1 MTYISNSM
9 QSFMPIDLRASQFV
23 RGSTNFLAKNTT
35 TSLGVDK
42 NISFRKYNADVK
54 ELTALSGSMDKLTAV
69 FESHR
74 AELGDIEDK
83 LNRVKDIVNTV
94 KTADDAYADYTADP
108 VNNPVATPLAQQA
121 RDDYQREINTLL
133 GDIET
138 KVANTKVNGTS
149 LFGGYFKANMIGDNK
164 SEAFAANFQHGY
176 VSADG
181 AGNFTASANVSSS
194 GKLGRD
200 FSIDGNYMVASALN
214 QGNSGNGVYSASN
227 AGQGAAFL
235 FNMNTPSTTQQIY
248 NLPGSV
254 PSSGANST
262 FYREKFGLVHDFG
275 SSVELDHTQN
285 LVAIGMAD
293 NVDPTYS
300 IGNTILDSNGNART
314 YATDTRV
321 FNANG
326 TYKKTNINYVM
337 GQNIY
342 DAQGEKTYYSS
353 VTKAFNSD
361 GSYKMQ
367 SIGTYAVGD
376 TIKDS
381 NGNNTVYTSTDD
393 LRMFNADGTQKIIS
407 LGTYGVGDNIKDL
420 NGNDVTYT
428 ATDDRRMFNTDGSQ
442 KVVSLGTY
450 AVGDNITDLNGNNV
464 TYTATDDLRMFNTDG
479 TQKVVSLGTYAVGD
493 NIKDLNGNNVT
504 YTATDDRRMFNTDG
518 SQKVVSL
525 GTYAVGDN
533 IKDLNGN
540 NITYTATDDRRMFN
554 TDGSQKVVSL
564 GTYAVGD
571 SIKDLNGNN
580 VTYTATDDRRMFNT
594 DGSQKVVSLGT
605 YAVGDNIKDL
615 NGNDVTYTATDD
627 RRMFNTDG
635 SQKVVS
641 LGTYAVGD
649 NIKDLNGNNVT
660 YTATDDRRVFNTNGT
675 WDGTSYHAVGTTKKV
690 QIDSALLI
698 TGSAGDLAG
707 ATKSGTSRD
716 GYGSFAVGATK
727 TIQLDSSAS
736 TSSAGYIATGIKA
749 GASRDGYGSFAVG
762 DVKTIQLNSSASTSS
777 AGYIATGIK
786 AGASRDVYG
795 TFAVGAT
802 KTIQLN
808 SSASTSSAGY
818 IATGLKAGSSRDGYG
833 TFAVGTTKTIQL
845 DSSASTSSVGYIA
858 TGLKAGSSRDGYG
871 SFVVGDL
878 KKIQLNS
885 SASTSSAGY
894 IATGLKAGVS
904 RDGYGTFAVGTTK
917 TIQLNSS
924 ASTSSVGYIATGIK
938 AGASRDGYGSFA
950 VGDVKKIQIDGASL
964 IAGSVGDL
972 SLQTANTNY
981 QTALKI
987 NGANPNFL
995 AGIKKAGDS
1004 VDVHVTHAAGT
1015 EQKIELASS
1024 AATNTVGWAS
1034 SGRKV
1039 GQAAIRQEYN
1049 LAGSTMKIEMGAD
1062 AQLVAGSP
1070 GELLAR
1076 ESNRLNVNFLPNAG
1090 DRKMINADNSV
1101 QEHGGAVYLFEENTS
1116 NFIREFKPAGLKDGD
1131 KFGSEIVIEGDKIFI
1146 GAAGDDAGGTNAGAV
1161 YVYNVNNGNLITK
1174 INGSTANAAVGSD
1187 GSIVAS
1193 DGQVAIG
1200 RLAGTA
1206 GKTKVDIFNVNNMTS
1221 PIRSLQ
1227 GAAAGDNFGY
1237 SMKMKKNTGT
1247 GVNEL
1252 LISSSNANTGDG
1264 SMAIYDTNTGSIV
1277 VDANGQEAKI
1287 SGNFVGSNPAI
1298 GSLGVD
1304 FNDTYMSAKGSDGLI
1319 YTYNRDDKALKKVNT
1334 TNVSQQKF
1342 EVVGN
1347 MLHLGEYGNGN
1358 KVGVYDITSNPTI
1371 EGLNMDITLRD
1382 VANGLS
1388 ATLSESVANLS
1399 ISDQVATILGTTG
1412 DNDAD
1417 GADKNT
1423 MDVVLRNFQTMKQNY
1438 EDTISK
1444 LKKQSNSLIDK
1455 KDMLTNIQKFDEAN
1469 VKETLNKVYGSK
1481 PVNLST
1487 IMQPFDKNIV
1497 SSLLP

>member
-108 VNNPVATPLAQQA
+108 VNNPFADPLDQQV

-133 GDIET
+133 GEIEST
-138 KVANTKVNGTS
+138 VANTKVNGTS

-164 SEAFAANFQHGY
+164 SEAFAADFQHGY
-176 VSADG
+176 VSADNS
-181 AGNFTASANVSSS
+181 GNFTASANVSSS

-235 FNMNTPSTTQQIY
+235 FNMNTPTTTQQIY

-300 IGNTILDSNGNART
+300 IGNNILDSNGNART

-361 GSYKMQ
+361 GSFKMQ

-393 LRMFNADGTQKIIS
+393 LRMFNADGTQKVIS

-450 AVGDNITDLNGNNV
+450 AVGDNIKDLNGNDV

-525 GTYAVGDN
+525 GTYAVGE
-533 IKDLNGN
+533 
-540 NITYTATDDRRMFN
+540 
-554 TDGSQKVVSL
+554 
-564 GTYAVGD
+564 
-571 SIKDLNGNN
+571 
-580 VTYTATDDRRMFNT
+580 
-594 DGSQKVVSLGT
+594 
-605 YAVGDNIKDL
+605 NIKDL

-649 NIKDLNGNNVT
+649 SIKDLNGNDVTYTATDDRRMFNTDGSQKVVSLGTYAVGENIKDLNGNNVT
-660 YTATDDRRVFNTNGT
+660 YTATDDRRVFNTDGT

-690 QIDSALLI
+690 EIDSALLI

-786 AGASRDVYG
+786 AGASRDGYG

-818 IATGLKAGSSRDGYG
+818 LATGLKAGSSRDGYG
-833 TFAVGTTKTIQL
+833 TFAVGATKTIQL

-894 IATGLKAGVS
+894 IATGIKAGVS

-950 VGDVKKIQIDGASL
+950 LGDVKTIQIDGASL

-972 SLQTANTNY
+972 SLKTANTNY
-981 QTALKI
+981 QTALRI

-1015 EQKIELASS
+1015 ERKVELASS
-1024 AATNTVGWAS
+1024 AAANTVGWAS
-1034 SGRKV
+1034 SGKKV

-1049 LAGSTMKIEMGAD
+1049 LAGSTMKIEMGTN

-1161 YVYNVNNGNLITK
+1161 YVYNVNTGNLITK

-1206 GKTKVDIFNVNNMTS
+1206 GKTKVDIFNVNNVTS

-1227 GAAAGDNFGY
+1227 GAVAGDNFGY
-1237 SMKMKKNTGT
+1237 SMRMKKNTGT

-1264 SMAIYDTNTGSIV
+1264 SLAIYDTNTGNIV

-1287 SGNFVGSNPAI
+1287 SGDFVGSNPAL
-1298 GSLGVD
+1298 GLLGVD
-1304 FNDTYMSAKGSDGLI
+1304 FNDTYISAKGSDGLI
-1319 YTYNRDDKALKKVNT
+1319 YTYNRDDKALKKANT

-1342 EVVGN
+1342 ELVGN
-1347 MLHLGEYGNGN
+1347 MLHLGEYGNRN
-1358 KVGVYDITSNPTI
+1358 KVGVYDVTSNPTI

-1417 GADKNT
+1417 GADRNT

-1444 LKKQSNSLIDK
+1444 LKKQSSSLIDK
-1455 KDMLTNIQKFDEAN
+1455 KYILTNIQKFDEEN

-1487 IMQPFDKNIV
+1487 IMQPFDKNII